1 MATARRRR
9 PRYSAS
15 VSRLF
20 TTSCADTVCSSMR
33 LGIRTKEAIALTLL
47 TSMVVAATTLIYLS
61 QLSRVVVQEASRQA
75 ELISRQIYA
84 QTSRALSRAPGSRPQ
99 EALRRDRE
107 LRGLLDASV
116 GYSPDLV
123 YALIADRAGRTI
135 LHTEHAKEG
144 TAAPTH
150 PSLRELM
157 DLDVVSRF
165 AVLYRNGRVYET
177 MLPLLLNGEPFASI
191 RLGVSTT
198 LVRQEL
204 TAGIKR
210 SLIVAGIALPLAW
223 LAALGLAHLILRPI
237 RTLAGEV
244 DRMRRGEFELGASPA
259 GDDEFQEL
267 ASQLQRLGQELQSD
281 RIATF
286 SEQAHLQHVVNQLED
301 VIIFL
306 NPEGRVLFFNNA
318 AEGVIGRPLEEAVRV
333 PLGELLPSSH
343 PLSPLVAEVTAGG
356 TGPRDTT
363 LAFTQE
369 ERAKEF
375 LVSLFP
381 VRDASRVMGTVVLL
395 KDLESVKTVQSL
407 VSYSAKLAALGRL
420 TSGVAHEVKNPL
432 NAMMIHLE
440 VLKERLDSAT
450 PEVQESLEVI
460 GSEIRRLDRVVQ
472 GFLRF
477 MRPQELV
484 IKPVDLNSLLQ
495 SLGALLEAE
504 WQTQGIRLA
513 YELDASLPP
522 VGADEELL
530 RQAFLNILQNA
541 GQAMPRGGVVTI
553 RTARDGRETARAEIV
568 DEGVGIASEDL
579 ERIFKLYYTTKTD
592 GSGIG
597 LSVVYRIVQLHDGM
611 IDVQS
616 ELGRGTTVAV
626 RLPLR

>member
-1 MATARRRR
+1 
-9 PRYSAS
+9 
-15 VSRLF
+15 
-20 TTSCADTVCSSMR
+20 MR
-33 LGIRTKEAIALTLL
+33 LGIRTKEAVALTLL
-47 TSMVVAATTLIYLS
+47 TSLVVAATTLIYLS

-116 GYSPDLV
+116 GYSPDLL

-144 TAAPTH
+144 TAAPAH
-150 PSLRELM
+150 PSLRELT
-157 DLDVVSRF
+157 DLDPVSRF
-165 AVLYRNGRVYET
+165 AVLYRDGRVYET
-177 MLPLLLNGEPFASI
+177 VLPLLLNGEPFGSI

-204 TAGIKR
+204 TAGVKR

-237 RTLAGEV
+237 HTLAGEV
-244 DRMRRGEFELGASPA
+244 DRMRRGEFEVGTSPA
-259 GDDEFQEL
+259 GGDEFQEL
-267 ASQLQRLGQELQSD
+267 SSQLQRLGQELQSD

-286 SEQAHLQHVVNQLED
+286 SERAHLQHVVNQLED
-301 VIIFL
+301 VVIFL
-306 NPEGRVLFFNNA
+306 NPEGRVLFFNKA

-381 VRDASRVMGTVVLL
+381 VHDASRVTGTVVLL

-432 NAMMIHLE
+432 NAMMIHVEL
-440 VLKERLDSAT
+440 LRDRLASPPAD
-450 PEVQESLEVI
+450 VQQSLDII
-460 GSEIRRLDRVVQ
+460 GSEIQRLDHVVQ

-477 MRPQELV
+477 MRPQELSL
-484 IKPVDLNSLLQ
+484 KALDLNALLGSLA
-495 SLGALLEAE
+495 ALLEAE
-504 WQTQGIRLA
+504 WQARGVRFHWEPDPGLPSIR
-513 YELDASLPP
+513 
-522 VGADEELL
+522 ADEELL

-541 GQAMPRGGVVTI
+541 CQAMPDGGTVSVSTT
-553 RTARDGRETARAEIV
+553 REGRELIRVSIA
-568 DEGVGIASEDL
+568 DQGVGIPPENL
-579 ERIFKLYYTTKTD
+579 EKIFKLYYTTKPD
-592 GSGIG
+592 GTGIG
-597 LSVVYRIVQLHDGM
+597 LSLVYRIIQMHDGA
-611 IDVQS
+611 IEARS
-616 ELGRGTTVAV
+616 EVGRGTTMVV
-626 RLPLR
+626 RLPVRRGA